1 MNTSRIFEPEILI
14 NPDTREITIPEE
26 LYNIGVAS
34 DDNAEMVNI
43 RIPRY
48 FDNCDFS
55 TKECIILY
63 NNALKERGVYNVRGI
78 SIEDDSLLLPWH
90 ISNHVTK
97 QSGNIYFAVKFKRSI
112 DERGMSYSWSTL
124 PAELNVM
131 AGLDDDFII
140 SEGDASLY
148 KYLLSCLQATDKRV
162 AELMQQIGQATN
174 PEIDLIKRQLNELKS
189 IVDNLS
195 ENAAYLNIGHIA
207 DETINTLFT

>member
-1 MNTSRIFEPEILI
+1 MTTSKLYEPEMII
-14 NPDTREITIPEE
+14 NPNTRKIFIPKE
-26 LYNIGVAS
+26 LYNICVTT
-34 DDNAEMVNI
+34 DDNSEIVKI
-43 RIPRY
+43 RIPRI
-48 FDNCDFS
+48 FDGFDFS

-148 KYLLSCLQATDKRV
+148 KYHYLSYK
-162 AELMQQIGQATN
+162 
-174 PEIDLIKRQLNELKS
+174 
-189 IVDNLS
+189 
-195 ENAAYLNIGHIA
+195 Y
-207 DETINTLFT
+207 